1 MVVWRTR
8 AMALQ
13 KRVVP
18 SAVENGREAA
28 KRFKAL
34 GAVSKRFRGWRPQA
48 EVIREV
54 EAVPTCMPAYDV
66 HNRVGGHPIS
76 RIALMHG
83 PSNEGKTLVELALL
97 KSFLERGHF
106 AAFADAERSTPAKWV
121 NSLLGEVAQSPGF
134 VALPVKTFEHA
145 RDAIRS
151 LCETVADARAKRELP
166 DDVTALVCVDSLRG
180 LVPKAIFDELK
191 KAQEADA
198 AEGKQRGG
206 RFGKKPKGID
216 GYGGRAAQMKA
227 ALLSAWMDE
236 CVPLFA
242 DTRCALLLIGRETK
256 VEAESGFRVITED
269 WKEYKVGGGVAPFFM
284 ASQVIRVTREYV
296 RVKDS
301 EGKSQVV
308 GERHDLA
315 MYKVKVS
322 GKEDVAQYAYVHTS
336 NGVQAPEGFDRARD
350 VGALSVQLEV
360 VKPHGSW
367 LVRADTGEAIA
378 QGEEQLVKKLR
389 ADPALAAELERRCRG
404 MVKS

>member
-1 MVVWRTR
+1 M
-8 AMALQ
+8 Q
-13 KRVVP
+13 KRSVP
-18 SAVENGREAA
+18 SVVENGREAV

-54 EAVPTCMPAYDV
+54 EVVPTCMPAYDV

-76 RIALMHG
+76 RIALVHG
-83 PSNEGKTLVELALL
+83 PSAEGKTLFELALL

-106 AAFADAERSTPAKWV
+106 AAFADAERSTPARWV
-121 NSLLGEVAQSPGF
+121 NTMMGEVAKSPGF
-134 VALPVKTFEHA
+134 VALPVKTFEHG

-151 LCETVADARAKRELP
+151 LCETTAEARVKRELP
-166 DDVTALVCVDSLRG
+166 EDVTALVCVDSLRG

-198 AEGKQRGG
+198 AEGKQRS

-216 GYGGRAAQMKA
+216 GFGGRAAQMKA

-256 VEAESGFRVITED
+256 AEVESGFRVITEE

-301 EGKSQVV
+301 DGKSQVV

-336 NGVQAPEGFDRARD
+336 NGVQSPEGFDRARD
-350 VGALSVQLEV
+350 VSALSVQLEV

-367 LVRADTGEAIA
+367 LVRSDTGEAIA
-378 QGEEQLVKKLR
+378 QGEEQLVRKLR
-389 ADPALAAELERRCRG
+389 TEAGLMGELERQCRG
-404 MVKS
+404 MVKP